1 MLHDLLSPREIEV
14 LRLISLGHTNQAIA
28 RALTPRV
35 TTATAKT
42 YVQRILLKLGVPN
55 RAAAAAVYATRT
67 SPSGANPNQSLDL
80 AEDIPSLSGRR
91 RPTKGRDYD
100 IES

>member
-1 MLHDLLSPREIEV
+1 MSGTHLTPQEIEV
-14 LRLISLGHTNQAIA
+14 LRLIALGHTNQAIA

-55 RAAAAAVYATRT
+55 RAAAAAVYAART
-67 SPSGANPNQSLDL
+67 SPSGVGPNQNLDPTVGTASLPMSTDR
-80 AEDIPSLSGRR
+80 ERGSI
-91 RPTKGRDYD
+91 
-100 IES
+100 